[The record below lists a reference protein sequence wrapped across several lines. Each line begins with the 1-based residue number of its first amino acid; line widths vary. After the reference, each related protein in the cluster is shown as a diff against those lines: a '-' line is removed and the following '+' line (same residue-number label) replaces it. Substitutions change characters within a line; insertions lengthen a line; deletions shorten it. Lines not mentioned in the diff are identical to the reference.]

1 MRTRLLRLSVL
12 FLLCLAV
19 NPALAQRLKSMQ
31 IDESFVVT
39 PFGPRNVVNGKQT
52 YGTLAL
58 HKVVNVN
65 GKTFICGGIYNFPIL
80 STHWRKFIQR
90 AAVIASDGTQ
100 IKKGLTRLS
109 IDLSTNEQHAIRRMR
124 TDLSKPLPVDARKKL
139 ARSYDVTADPRH
151 FLCQT
156 VKCAGSSRKWR
167 PVFSDGRSFVTFPS
181 RILVRV
187 PDEGLVTGFHWKRSC
202 FESFFYSSQSDRDRQ
217 YHGSGRAFEQ
227 TGELQYVCNYSLTRS
242 EEILRMTQ

>member
-1 MRTRLLRLSVL
+1 MPQIAALRLQSVDANASFSVVETIGYRWFMRTRLLRLSVL

-109 IDLSTNEQHAIRRMR
+109 IDLSTNEQHAIRRTR
-124 TDLSKPLPVDARKKL
+124 TDLSKPLPEEARKKL
-139 ARSYDVTADPRH
+139 ARSYNVTADPRY
-151 FLCQT
+151 FLGQT
-156 VKCAGSSRKWR
+156 VKCVRSSKKWR

-187 PDEGLVTGFHWKRSC
+187 PD
-202 FESFFYSSQSDRDRQ
+202 
-217 YHGSGRAFEQ
+217 
-227 TGELQYVCNYSLTRS
+227 
-242 EEILRMTQ
+242 